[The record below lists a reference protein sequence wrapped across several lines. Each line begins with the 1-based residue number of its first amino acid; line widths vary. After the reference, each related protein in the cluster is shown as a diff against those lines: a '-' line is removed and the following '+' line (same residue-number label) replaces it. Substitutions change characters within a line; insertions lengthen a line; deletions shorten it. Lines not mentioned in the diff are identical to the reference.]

1 MKIKAGKWLS
11 MTAMEKIVLLLET
24 ARENGYDVTKRSSK

>member
-11 MTAMEKIVLLLET
+11 MTAMEKIVLLLDAT
-24 ARENGYDVTKRSSK
+24 RENGYDVTKRSSK